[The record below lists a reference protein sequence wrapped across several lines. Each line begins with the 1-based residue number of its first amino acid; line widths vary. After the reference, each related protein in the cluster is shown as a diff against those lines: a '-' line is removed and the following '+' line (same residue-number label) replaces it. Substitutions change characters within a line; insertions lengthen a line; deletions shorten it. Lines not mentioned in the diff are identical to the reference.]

1 MGYRQIKNWLT
12 YLLVRMLICI
22 IQSLPLRFCQRFSRF
37 MAKLAWQGLR
47 IRRQVIEENLRHAF
61 PYLSQGQRDMIALDM
76 WSHLCLMVC
85 EIAHTARKIHRTNW
99 RNHIRLKR
107 ARQLV
112 GLLLS
117 DRPTVLVSGHF
128 GNFEVAGYAAGLYGF
143 SNYTIARP
151 LDNPYLDRFIGNF
164 RRLNGQYILPK
175 QGSASKIQK
184 ILGGRGTLVLLGDQ
198 YAGQKGCWV
207 DFFGRPASC
216 HKGIALFSLTNN
228 APLATCYS
236 KRTSGPLTFEL
247 GLADIFD
254 PATETETDPDI
265 ASVTQWYNEVLE
277 AVVEETPGQYWWVH
291 RRWKGHPPPI
301 PPSVDT

>member
-1 MGYRQIKNWLT
+1 MGFHHIKNWLI
-12 YLLVRMLICI
+12 YVVVRMLICI
-22 IQSLPLRFCQRFSRF
+22 IQSLPLRFCEAFARF
-37 MAKLAWQGLR
+37 MSRLAWHRLR
-47 IRRQVIEENLRHAF
+47 IRRSVIEDNLRHAF
-61 PYLSQGQRDMIALDM
+61 PYLSQDERDSIALDM
-76 WSHLCLMVC
+76 WNHLCLMVC

-99 RNHIRLKR
+99 RKHIQLNR

-112 GLLLS
+112 QLLLA

-151 LDNPYLDRFIGNF
+151 LDNPYLDRFIGSF
-164 RRLNGQYILPK
+164 RSLNGQYILPK
-175 QGSASKIQK
+175 KGSAPQIQE
-184 ILGGRGTLVLLGDQ
+184 ILDGSGTLVLLGDQ
-198 YAGQKGCWV
+198 HAGAKGCWV

-216 HKGIALFSLTNN
+216 HKGIALFSLINN

-236 KRTSGPLTFEL
+236 KRLSGPLSFEL

-254 PATETETDPDI
+254 PAIKNDPEPEI
-265 ASVTQWYNEVLE
+265 TTITQWYNEVLE
-277 AVVEETPGQYWWVH
+277 TVIEEAPGQYWWVH

-301 PPSVDT
+301 PRSVDG